1 MIHSNT
7 MPTIFID
14 IVAIQIKATDFPIWL
29 NKNRYGF
36 NCFCYIAS
44 IQDKLT
50 VYMEG
55 KDAIPGD
62 SVYSSFVSAL
72 EKSRKIIVVLS
83 NSFLQSDRC
92 RGLADL
98 AGTLFRCPG

>member
-1 MIHSNT
+1 MDS
-7 MPTIFID
+7 
-14 IVAIQIKATDFPIWL
+14 
-29 NKNRYGF
+29 
-36 NCFCYIAS
+36 
-44 IQDKLT
+44 T
-50 VYMEG
+50 VFVLSRLYRISSQYTWEG
-55 KDAIPGD
+55 KDAIPGE